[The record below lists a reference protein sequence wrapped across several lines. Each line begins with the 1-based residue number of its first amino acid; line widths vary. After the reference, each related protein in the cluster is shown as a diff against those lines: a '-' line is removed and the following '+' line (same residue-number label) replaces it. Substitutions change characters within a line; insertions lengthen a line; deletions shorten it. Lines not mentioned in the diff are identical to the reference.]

1 LHSPE
6 GWFPVIVSQHGASVQ
21 TRPNTY
27 GGNNM
32 KKITSIVLAMLM
44 VISMLPSFAVAE
56 NKLWTE
62 VEMPDGWTKI
72 INEGGATLGYTKG
85 TGLNIIEADGYAFKD
100 LDVTALWTSSK
111 TGALATKSA
120 LRLWLTP
127 ACCPSSS
134 RWA

>member
-1 LHSPE
+1 
-6 GWFPVIVSQHGASVQ
+6 
-21 TRPNTY
+21 
-27 GGNNM
+27 M

-100 LDVTALWTSSK
+100 LDRDGTLDVFEDWRVGYEERAQALVDSVLPFTTQCPSK
-111 TGALATKSA
+111 A